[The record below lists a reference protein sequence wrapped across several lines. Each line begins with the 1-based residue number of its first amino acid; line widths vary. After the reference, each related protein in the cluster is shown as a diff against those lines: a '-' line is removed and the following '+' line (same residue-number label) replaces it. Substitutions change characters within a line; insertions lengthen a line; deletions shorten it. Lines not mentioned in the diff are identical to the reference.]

1 MDDRNT
7 VNSLR
12 SHQLLGLALIV
23 LLFCGLGGWAAT
35 AAISGAVIAQGRLV
49 VETSA
54 KKVQH
59 VEGGIVSEIMVRDGS
74 QVTAGDPLLRLD
86 QTETRANLAII
97 DAQLDELITRQAR
110 LEAERDQAAEIAF
123 PPAINGRL
131 SEARI
136 GLVQKGQVNLF
147 AARREARQGEQE
159 QLKSRVEQSEEE
171 IVGLKSQQRSK
182 EKQLALI
189 SQELAS
195 LKGLKQSGLVT
206 LNRMLTLERELARL
220 DGERGELVAQIARK
234 RGEISETRIRIV
246 QIGKNFTSDVA
257 ADLRDTQGKLSEL
270 VERRLAAQ
278 IRLTRTEIR
287 APRSGIVNQLTVHT
301 VGGVIGA
308 GETVMLIVP
317 EADTLIFEAHVAPSD
332 VDQLRVG
339 QAAAIRLQAFN
350 PAITPELIGQVSL
363 ISADVI
369 IEPQTNAAY
378 YLVRVHVGQDELAKL
393 KDGPLVPGMA
403 AEAFIG
409 TQPSTVLRY
418 LLKPLS
424 DRIARAF
431 RER

>member
-1 MDDRNT
+1 MDDGHT

-12 SHQLLGLALIV
+12 SHQLLGLALILV
-23 LLFCGLGGWAAT
+23 LFCGLGGWAAM

-59 VEGGIVSEIMVRDGS
+59 VEGGIVSEILVRDGS
-74 QVTAGDPLLRLD
+74 HVAAGEPLLRLD

-97 DAQLDELITRQAR
+97 DAQYAELVTRQAR

-123 PPAINGRL
+123 PPDITGRL

-147 AARREARQGEQE
+147 TARREAKQGEQE
-159 QLKSRVEQSEEE
+159 QLKSRIEQSEEE
-171 IVGLKSQQRSK
+171 IVGIEAQQRSK

-206 LNRMLTLERELARL
+206 LNRMLALERELARL

-257 ADLRDTQGKLSEL
+257 SELRDTQSKLSEL

-287 APRSGIVNQLTVHT
+287 APRSGMVNQLTVHT
-301 VGGVIGA
+301 VGGVIAA

-317 EADTLIFEAHVAPSD
+317 EADTLILEAHVAPSD

-339 QAAAIRLQAFN
+339 QAAAIRLQAFT
-350 PAITPELIGQVSL
+350 PATTPELIGQVAL
-363 ISADVI
+363 ISPDVI
-369 IEPQTNAAY
+369 LEPQTNVAY

-393 KDGPLVPGMA
+393 KDRRLMPGMA
-403 AEAFIG
+403 AEAFI
-409 TQPSTVLRY
+409 TTERSTVLRY

-424 DRIARAF
+424 DRLARVF